1 MASTRDFRAL
11 RNTFQSMRLIHQ
23 EAGISTRK
31 LAERLQISN
40 GAAYY
45 VLKSLIEKGYV
56 KAENFSNSN
65 NKLGYSYFLTPTGLR
80 EKSALASQFIA
91 LKRKE
96 YNTLRAELESLER
109 EFERSASVTKKCLA
123 PEA

>member
-1 MASTRDFRAL
+1 MASTRDIRAL
-11 RNTFQSMRLIHQ
+11 ENTFQSMRLIHQ

-45 VLKSLIEKGYV
+45 ILKALIEKGYV
-56 KAENFSNSN
+56 KVENFRSSN
-65 NKLGYSYFLTPTGLR
+65 NKVGYSYFLTPTGLR
-80 EKSALASQFIA
+80 EKSVLASQFIA
-91 LKRKE
+91 LKRRE
-96 YNTLRAELESLER
+96 YKILRAELESLER
-109 EFERSASVTKKCLA
+109 EFKCSANFTKKWLA